1 MCMEYKVWRTIFQS
15 FAIEQ
20 VYLSSSAMKHRYLI
34 SVTQQWIL
42 LHSSKALEHKY
53 WEWWWNIT
61 VCSLLAG
68 IRIILWYLSAQRS
81 DITAWYFV
89 SFLSEQWWNIADW
102 YFVDNYFSVSTV
114 TKLLSFG
121 CCQNGDKIIDG
132 ILSARRS
139 KIEFWLV
146 LEYNCSVT
154 FLSARRLKI
163 HFPT

>member
-1 MCMEYKVWRTIFQS
+1 MEYKVWRTIFQS
-15 FAIEQ
+15 FASEQ
-20 VYLSSSAMKHRYLI
+20 VYLSSSVMKHRYLI

-81 DITAWYFV
+81 D
-89 SFLSEQWWNIADW
+89 IADW